1 MFLGY
6 DCAMRISESSLLV
19 DRFSISLRWLT
30 LLGLSI
36 SLITQESTS
45 LPLQA
50 TFLVFALWNFSLT
63 VATFLNQRL
72 TSHRVVIVIIDLVV
86 ANLLFFFSG
95 VLEGSLGWAGLL
107 PLFSAAL
114 YFNHQGVLLITL
126 LNEVSLG
133 VQAFLFSSTQGTI
146 IHVGVSATLYLGIG
160 LLINTIKQ
168 RMLTVVERN
177 QRERRE
183 AHRQKVQAEEERRR
197 AIYHLISSLSATL
210 NYQRVLDTAL
220 DMSATALT
228 TSKTQSE
235 NLVSAALLYAQDEPG
250 KLQVGSARRFTAADM
265 RVSLTGTSG
274 LIGRSID
281 AGSPRLS
288 NNISKDPELGSLV
301 ALRACNSAY
310 IVPLR
315 DGLDTYGV
323 LLFCHPDEE
332 YFTPERREVLDIV
345 GNQLMIALQ
354 NARLY
359 HDLEIEKERVTKIYE
374 EARNKLAR
382 DLHDGPTQSV
392 AALAMRT
399 NFTRRLM
406 ERDVDAAAEELFKI
420 EDLARRTTKEIR
432 HMLFTLRPLVLESQG
447 LAVALDSLSHN
458 VKETFDQD
466 VIVEADESI
475 VPKMETSK
483 QAVVFAIAEEAV
495 NNARKHAE
503 AAHIWVRLK
512 EIKPDIVLLEIKD
525 DGVGFNVQEMEAS
538 YNNRGSLG
546 MVNMRERT
554 KLVNGAVS
562 IESTEGEGSRI
573 QIVIPLTGEA
583 ANQLRRAL

>member
-1 MFLGY
+1 
-6 DCAMRISESSLLV
+6 MRIVESSLLV

-36 SLITQESTS
+36 FLINLESIS
-45 LPLQA
+45 LPLQVI
-50 TFLVFALWNFSLT
+50 FLVFALWNFSLT
-63 VATFLNQRL
+63 VATFLGQRL
-72 TSHRVVIVIIDLVV
+72 TSLHLVIVIIDLGV
-86 ANLLFFFSG
+86 ANLLYLLSG
-95 VLEGSLGWAGLL
+95 LLEGSLVWAGLL
-107 PLFSAAL
+107 SLFSAAL
-114 YFNHQGVLLITL
+114 YFNQQGVLWITL
-126 LNEVSLG
+126 LNGISLG
-133 VQAFLFSSTQGTI
+133 AQSFLFNSTLGALI
-146 IHVGVSATLYLGIG
+146 YIGVSTALYLGIG
-160 LLINTIKQ
+160 MLIVYIKQ
-168 RMLTVVERN
+168 RMLMQVERN

-183 AHRQKVQAEEERRR
+183 AHRQKLQAEEERRR
-197 AIYHLISSLSATL
+197 AIFNLISSLSATL
-210 NYQRVLDTAL
+210 NYQRVLETAL
-220 DMSATALT
+220 DMSATALN
-228 TSKTQSE
+228 TSKTPSE
-235 NLVSAALLYAQDEPG
+235 KLVSAALLYAQDEPG
-250 KLQVGSARRFTAADM
+250 KLHVGSARGFTAADM
-265 RVSLTGTSG
+265 RVSLPGTSG

-281 AGSPRLS
+281 AGSSRLS

-301 ALRACNSAY
+301 GLRICNSAY

-332 YFTPERREVLDIV
+332 YFTSERREVLDIV

-359 HDLEIEKERVTKIYE
+359 HDLEVEKERVTKIYE

-382 DLHDGPTQSV
+382 ELHDGPTQSV

-406 ERDVDAAAEELFKI
+406 ERDVEAAAEELFKI

-458 VKETFDQD
+458 MKETFDQD

-475 VPKMETSK
+475 VPKMEMNK

-503 AAHIWVRLK
+503 AAHIWLRMK
-512 EIKPDIVLLEIKD
+512 EIEPDIVLLEIED
-525 DGVGFNVQEMEAS
+525 DGVGFNVQEMEVS

-554 KLVNGAVS
+554 KLVSGVVS
-562 IESTEGEGSRI
+562 IESTEGKGTRI
-573 QIVIPLTGEA
+573 QIVIPLTGDA
-583 ANQLRRAL
+583 ADRLRRAL

>member
-6 DCAMRISESSLLV
+6 DCAMRIAESSLLV

-36 SLITQESTS
+36 SLINQESTS

-95 VLEGSLGWAGLL
+95 VLEGSLGWVGLL
-107 PLFSAAL
+107 SLFSAAL
-114 YFNHQGVLLITL
+114 YFNHQGVLWITL

-133 VQAFLFSSTQGTI
+133 AQAFLFSSTQGAI
-146 IHVGVSATLYLGIG
+146 IYVGVSATLYLGIG

-168 RMLTVVERN
+168 RMLSVVERN

-197 AIYHLISSLSATL
+197 AILNLISSLSATL
-210 NYQRVLDTAL
+210 NYQRVLETAL

-228 TSKTQSE
+228 TSKTPSE
-235 NLVSAALLYAQDEPG
+235 NIVSAALLYAQDEPG
-250 KLQVGSARRFTAADM
+250 KLHVGSARGFTAADM
-265 RVSLTGTSG
+265 RVSLPGTSG

-288 NNISKDPELGSLV
+288 NNISKDPELGRLV
-301 ALRACNSAY
+301 ALRDCNSAY

-323 LLFCHPDEE
+323 LLFCNSDEE

-359 HDLEIEKERVTKIYE
+359 HDLEVEKERVTKIYE

-382 DLHDGPTQSV
+382 ELHDGPTQSV

-458 VKETFDQD
+458 MKETFDQD

-475 VPKMETSK
+475 VPKMEMNK

-512 EIKPDIVLLEIKD
+512 EIEPDIVLLEIED

-554 KLVNGAVS
+554 KLVNGVVS

-583 ANQLRRAL
+583 ADQLRRTL

>member
-6 DCAMRISESSLLV
+6 DCAMRIVESSLLV

-36 SLITQESTS
+36 SLISQESTS
-45 LPLQA
+45 LPLQV
-50 TFLVFALWNFSLT
+50 TFMVFAIWNFSLT

-114 YFNHQGVLLITL
+114 YFNHQGVLWITL

-133 VQAFLFSSTQGTI
+133 AQAFLFSSTQGAI
-146 IHVGVSATLYLGIG
+146 IYVGVSAALYLGIG
-160 LLINTIKQ
+160 LLINYLKQ

-177 QRERRE
+177 QHERRE
-183 AHRQKVQAEEERRR
+183 AYRQKVQAEEEQRR

-228 TSKTQSE
+228 TSKAQSE

-250 KLQVGSARRFTAADM
+250 KLQVASARRFTAADM

-332 YFTPERREVLDIV
+332 FFTPERREVLDIV

-359 HDLEIEKERVTKIYE
+359 HDLEVEKERVTKIYE

-382 DLHDGPTQSV
+382 ELHDGPTQSV

-406 ERDVDAAAEELFKI
+406 ERDVDAAAEELYKI

-447 LAVALDSLSHN
+447 LAAALDSLSHN

-475 VPKMETSK
+475 VPKMETNK

-503 AAHIWVRLK
+503 ADHIWVRLK
-512 EIKPDIVLLEIKD
+512 EIEPDIVLLEIED

-554 KLVNGAVS
+554 KLLNGAVS

-583 ANQLRRAL
+583 ADQLRNAL